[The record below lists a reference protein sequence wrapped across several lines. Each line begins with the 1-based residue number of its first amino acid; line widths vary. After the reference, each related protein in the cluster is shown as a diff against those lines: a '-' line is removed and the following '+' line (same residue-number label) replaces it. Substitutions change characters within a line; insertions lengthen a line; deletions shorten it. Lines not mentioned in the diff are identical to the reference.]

1 MAKEASTVEV
11 YGEITEAL
19 GNSRFN
25 VEIENGVTLKN
36 CTISGKIR
44 KNYIKLVPGDQ
55 VRVALSVYDLTT
67 GRIEERL
74 YTYIPNQ
81 QPQNNNNSRNNKNN
95 KKRKKK

>member
-11 YGEITEAL
+11 YGEIKEAL

-44 KNYIKLVPGDQ
+44 KNFIKLVPGDQ

-74 YTYIPNQ
+74 YTYTQNQ
-81 QPQNNNNSRNNKNN
+81 QPQNNNNSKNNN